1 MKNELGTLR
10 GTGWL
15 SPPQSLSTPRLQTCR
30 APQTGADAAGTHFK
44 PGIPITARKGSSQ
57 SQRRHGAGGS
67 GVGGLPKT
75 ERNRWPSDVNSQY
88 TFWRLTG
95 TGDHNLSLQ
104 KRPGLK
110 GRSERQPVLE
120 SWTRACFLTLPL
132 GYIWAFS
139 PRSQCVHKGS
149 FVGQQRPC
157 DCSRQN
163 SSCGP

>member
-1 MKNELGTLR
+1 MNWGLYGAQGGCHHLNLFPHHVCKHVVHPRQEQMPQAPTSSLA
-10 GTGWL
+10 
-15 SPPQSLSTPRLQTCR
+15 SPSRPERDLAKVS
-30 APQTGADAAGTHFK
+30 ADAEQVAVVWE
-44 PGIPITARKGSSQ
+44 GS
-57 SQRRHGAGGS
+57 
-67 GVGGLPKT
+67 PKT

-139 PRSQCVHKGS
+139 PRRQCVHKSS

-157 DCSRQN
+157 DCSR
-163 SSCGP
+163 